1 MKDTS
6 VKNGV
11 IFLIS
16 TPIGN
21 NSPLEVI
28 PFSVKQKLE
37 NLTHF
42 VVENEKKA
50 RRFIKRIL
58 PHKNQNELIIYELN
72 KFSKQEEIDDFLVP
86 CFNGMSLGLLSD
98 SGSPCIADPGAKLVS
113 KAHKSNIIVKPL
125 VGPSSILLAMMS
137 SGMNGQNF
145 TFNGYLP
152 INKKDRITALIKFQ
166 KKAYSN
172 NHPQLFIE
180 TPYRNKILLDEM
192 IDVLDNST
200 RLCIACDLTLAT
212 EFIKTKSIFE
222 WKKRK
227 PKIYKRPCI
236 FIIECGF

>member
-72 KFSKQEEIDDFLVP
+72 KFSKQEI
-86 CFNGMSLGLLSD
+86 
-98 SGSPCIADPGAKLVS
+98 
-113 KAHKSNIIVKPL
+113 H
-125 VGPSSILLAMMS
+125 
-137 SGMNGQNF
+137 
-145 TFNGYLP
+145 
-152 INKKDRITALIKFQ
+152 
-166 KKAYSN
+166 
-172 NHPQLFIE
+172 FI
-180 TPYRNKILLDEM
+180 
-192 IDVLDNST
+192 
-200 RLCIACDLTLAT
+200 
-212 EFIKTKSIFE
+212 
-222 WKKRK
+222 
-227 PKIYKRPCI
+227 
-236 FIIECGF
+236 